1 MVSKVSAAIV
11 ALTLL
16 FTGVATSCSNSSSS
30 TRVTTGVV
38 YRVNIPVGTYDQV
51 MRGILIDLIP
61 RRLTVHVGDEFV
73 IVNNDVVTHVVG
85 PFTVRSA
92 ETFRYFWTKPGTI
105 TGECTIRMN
114 ETVEIKVLE

>member
-1 MVSKVSAAIV
+1 MSKVGAVIV

-16 FTGVATSCSNSSSS
+16 FAGVTASCSNSTSSS
-30 TRVTTGVV
+30 RTTTGVV
-38 YRVNIPVGTYDQV
+38 YQVTIPVGTYDQV

-73 IVNNDVVTHVVG
+73 IVNNDVMTHVVG
-85 PFTVRSA
+85 PFTVRPA
-92 ETFRYFWTKPGTI
+92 ETFRYFWTKPGII

-114 ETVEIKVLE
+114 ETVEIEVLE